1 MSLSIQLVDSI
12 PDLTKNI
19 NEAIATLVNRTL
31 ARNITYITEEV
42 RKLIKPLLE
51 NQPEIQSLKSSDP
64 QSLVGLFGISGST
77 DGIVNAIVNG
87 VTDSIE
93 VKLKPYSKNLKG
105 GLEINIQPSNFSN
118 LLSLPQGHTVYKNGD
133 LHWLDWLLIRGDTI
147 IIADYQYTPGVGLG
161 RSKLGNMS
169 SGGSFRIPPQFS
181 GTRDDNFVTRALIG
195 QDQADAITRILNR
208 VLS

>member
-77 DGIVNAIVNG
+77 DGIVNAIVNA